1 MLSGP
6 CPGTAGRG
14 PAALGEGRDGCGGKL
29 HMGERRPDEMDADFR
44 WNSNVLLGSPRL
56 TDALPCAYR
65 GVRAHGRVASPITDA
80 SFPRDSAAPV
90 GAGSNRMCS
99 SRRLDT
105 RVHEPRPTRPFPS
118 PRSRSPS
125 APLAP
130 EVRPQ
135 NERLTNRR
143 FRRPC
148 TARTC
153 RCHRRQ
159 DHSPE
164 RSSTCASPAAAT
176 WACRPRRRRG
186 RVARGRT
193 QQKRPRSK
201 DQGRGRPTGASQTVR
216 TAHRE
221 LDRPDA

>member
-1 MLSGP
+1 M
-6 CPGTAGRG
+6 PGDGGLAAVFSAIRLRSERARGAVAHGRKR
-14 PAALGEGRDGCGGKL
+14 AAHTGCRSSLRFRDFSTSSKL
-29 HMGERRPDEMDADFR
+29 VD
-44 WNSNVLLGSPRL
+44 
-56 TDALPCAYR
+56 TLPCARR

-80 SFPRDSAAPV
+80 SFPRDSADPV

-105 RVHEPRPTRPFPS
+105 RVHEPRPTQPFPS

-143 FRRPC
+143 FRRPR

-153 RCHRRQ
+153 RCRRRQ

-164 RSSTCASPAAAT
+164 RSSTCASLTAAT
-176 WACRPRRRRG
+176 RACRPRPHP
-186 RVARGRT
+186 AEAT
-193 QQKRPRSK
+193 PA
-201 DQGRGRPTGASQTVR
+201 QGRGRPTGASQTAR
-216 TAHRE
+216 SAHRE
-221 LDRPDA
+221 LDRPGA

>member
-1 MLSGP
+1 MFSAIRLRSERARGAVAH
-6 CPGTAGRG
+6 GRKRTAHTGRRSS
-14 PAALGEGRDGCGGKL
+14 LRFCGFSTSSKL
-29 HMGERRPDEMDADFR
+29 ID
-44 WNSNVLLGSPRL
+44 
-56 TDALPCAYR
+56 TLPCARR
-65 GVRAHGRVASPITDA
+65 GVCAHGRVASPITDA
-80 SFPRDSAAPV
+80 SFPRDSADPV

-135 NERLTNRR
+135 NERLTNSR

-176 WACRPRRRRG
+176 WACRPRPHPAEATRPKDAGAPPVRARRF
-186 RVARGRT
+186 A
-193 QQKRPRSK
+193 PH
-201 DQGRGRPTGASQTVR
+201 TGSLTDL
-216 TAHRE
+216 T
-221 LDRPDA
+221 PDEGVS

>member
-1 MLSGP
+1 M
-6 CPGTAGRG
+6 PGDDDLAAVFSAIRLRSERARGAVAHGRKR
-14 PAALGEGRDGCGGKL
+14 AAHTGCRSSLRFRDFSTSSKL
-29 HMGERRPDEMDADFR
+29 VD
-44 WNSNVLLGSPRL
+44 
-56 TDALPCAYR
+56 TLPCARR
-65 GVRAHGRVASPITDA
+65 GVRAHGRAASAITDV

-99 SRRLDT
+99 PRRLDA
-105 RVHEPRPTRPFPS
+105 RVHEQRPTQPFPS

-143 FRRPC
+143 FRRPR

-164 RSSTCASPAAAT
+164 RSSTCASLAAAT
-176 WACRPRRRRG
+176 WACRPRRRGG

>member
-1 MLSGP
+1 M
-6 CPGTAGRG
+6 PGDDDLAAVFSAIRLRSERARGAVAHGRKR
-14 PAALGEGRDGCGGKL
+14 AAHTGCRSSLRFRDFSTSSKWV
-29 HMGERRPDEMDADFR
+29 D
-44 WNSNVLLGSPRL
+44 
-56 TDALPCAYR
+56 TLPGARR
-65 GVRAHGRVASPITDA
+65 GVRAHGRAASAITDV

-99 SRRLDT
+99 PRRLDT
-105 RVHEPRPTRPFPS
+105 RVHEPRPTQPFPS

-143 FRRPC
+143 FRRPR

-153 RCHRRQ
+153 RCRRRQ

-164 RSSTCASPAAAT
+164 RSSTCASLTAAT
-176 WACRPRRRRG
+176 RACRPRPHP
-186 RVARGRT
+186 AEAT
-193 QQKRPRSK
+193 PA
-201 DQGRGRPTGASQTVR
+201 QGRGRPTGASQTVR

>member
-1 MLSGP
+1 M
-6 CPGTAGRG
+6 PGDGGLAAVFSAIRLRSERARGAVAHGRKR
-14 PAALGEGRDGCGGKL
+14 AAHTGCRSSLRFCGFSTSSKL
-29 HMGERRPDEMDADFR
+29 VD
-44 WNSNVLLGSPRL
+44 
-56 TDALPCAYR
+56 TLPCARR

-99 SRRLDT
+99 PRRLDT

-143 FRRPC
+143 FHRPC

-176 WACRPRRRRG
+176 WACRPRPHPAEATPVQG
-186 RVARGRT
+186 PRT
-193 QQKRPRSK
+193 RAPHRCEPDGSH
-201 DQGRGRPTGASQTVR
+201 RTPGA
-216 TAHRE
+216 
-221 LDRPDA
+221 

>member
-1 MLSGP
+1 M
-6 CPGTAGRG
+6 PGDDDLAAVFSAIRLRSERARGAVAHGRKR
-14 PAALGEGRDGCGGKL
+14 AAHTGCRSSLRFRDFSTSSKL
-29 HMGERRPDEMDADFR
+29 VD
-44 WNSNVLLGSPRL
+44 
-56 TDALPCAYR
+56 TLPCARR
-65 GVRAHGRVASPITDA
+65 GVRAHGRAASAITDV

-99 SRRLDT
+99 PRRLDA
-105 RVHEPRPTRPFPS
+105 RVHEQRPTQPFPS

-143 FRRPC
+143 FRRPR

-176 WACRPRRRRG
+176 WACRPRPHPAEATPVQG
-186 RVARGRT
+186 PRT
-193 QQKRPRSK
+193 RAPHRCEPDGSH
-201 DQGRGRPTGASQTVR
+201 RTPGA
-216 TAHRE
+216 
-221 LDRPDA
+221 